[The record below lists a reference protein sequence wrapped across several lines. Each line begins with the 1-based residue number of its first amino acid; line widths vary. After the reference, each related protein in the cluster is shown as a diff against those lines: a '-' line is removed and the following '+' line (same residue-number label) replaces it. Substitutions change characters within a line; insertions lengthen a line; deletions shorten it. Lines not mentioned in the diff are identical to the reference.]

1 MAFAV
6 GAALAPCA
14 HAQVKSPAGTDWEF
28 YGKFYPELTHARG
41 DGATA
46 PGTTGLSTLVGTL
59 GGNAIIP
66 RWEMQISNTY
76 IGFRGSKDMGSGSK
90 AIFQLESQAAIDESG
105 GQLATR
111 DSFVGLANQNY
122 GTVRLGFMDT
132 PFKKYGDVLGFLG
145 VSSGNFVSTSN
156 VLRKTGFGTSSTSSF
171 HLRRGNAVDYAS
183 PVVAGFQSAVQY
195 SIGNPTEGGIT
206 TSPKRDPHVAS
217 WGIKWEQGPFYAA
230 FLQEAHFD
238 LFGGS
243 CNVAT
248 ASNCT
253 GGTRTN
259 FSDPSV
265 HSKDLANQVAL
276 VYKIGVHSIE
286 ADYIT
291 KKYKEDNVT
300 VNGRFQEYKNNAY
313 MLVLESRWSNSWRT
327 ALHYIKSTKGDCTL
341 LNVACTT
348 DGLDGSQIS
357 VGVAYYTDPSFYIF
371 GLYSKLTNGS
381 SARYNNSSQTPNPGE
396 DITQGSVGIAYN
408 F

>member
-1 MAFAV
+1 MKINRKVMAFAV

-28 YGKFYPELTHARG
+28 YGKFYPELTYAKG

-46 PGTTGLSTLVGTL
+46 AGTTVSTIAGTPT
-59 GGNAIIP
+59 GANAIVH

-76 IGFRGSKDMGSGSK
+76 IGFRGSKDMGRGMK
-90 AIFQLESQAAIDESG
+90 GIFQLESQAAIDESG
-105 GQLATR
+105 GALATR
-111 DSFVGLANQNY
+111 DSFVGMASNY

-156 VLRKTGFGTSSTSSF
+156 VLRKTGFGTSSSSSF

-183 PVVAGFQSAVQY
+183 PVVGGFQSAVQY
-195 SIGNPTEGGIT
+195 SIGNPTETGIT
-206 TSPKRDPHVAS
+206 TTPKRNPHVAS
-217 WGIKWEQGPFYAA
+217 WAVKWEQGPFYAA
-230 FLQEAHFD
+230 FMQEAHFD

-243 CNVAT
+243 LNAP
-248 ASNCT
+248 AARRNDA
-253 GGTRTN
+253 
-259 FSDPSV
+259 DPGV
-265 HSKDLANQVAL
+265 NSKDLANQVAL
-276 VYKIGVHSIE
+276 VYKLGNHSIE

-291 KKYKEDNVT
+291 KQYKEENVT

-313 MLVLESRWSNSWRT
+313 MLVLESRWSASWRT

-341 LNVACTT
+341 LNTACTT

-357 VGVAYYTDPSFYIF
+357 LGVAYFMDPSFYIF
-371 GLYSKLTNGS
+371 GLYSKLTNGT
-381 SARYNNSSQTPNPGE
+381 SARYNNSSQTPSPGE

>member
-1 MAFAV
+1 MKINRKVMAFAV

-14 HAQVKSPAGTDWEF
+14 HAQVNSPAGTNWEF
-28 YGKFYPELTHARG
+28 YGKFYPELTYAKG

-46 PGTTGLSTLVGTL
+46 PGTTVSTLAGTL
-59 GGNAIIP
+59 GSNQIVH

-76 IGFRGSKDMGSGSK
+76 IGFRGSKDMGGGSK
-90 AIFQLESQAAIDESG
+90 AIFQLEQQAAIDESG

-111 DSFVGLANQNY
+111 DSFVGLANNTW

-132 PFKKYGDVLGFLG
+132 PFKKAGDVLGFLG

-183 PVVAGFQSAVQY
+183 PVVGGFQSIVQY
-195 SIGNPTEGGIT
+195 SIGNPTEAGIT
-206 TSPKRDPHVAS
+206 TTPKRNPHVAS
-217 WGIKWEQGPFYAA
+217 WAIKWEQGPFYAA
-230 FLQEAHFD
+230 FMQEAHFD

-243 CNVAT
+243 SNAPAARSNV
-248 ASNCT
+248 N
-253 GGTRTN
+253 
-259 FSDPSV
+259 DPGV
-265 HSKDLANQVAL
+265 RSKDLANQVAL

-291 KKYKEDNVT
+291 KQYKEDNVT

-313 MLVLESRWSNSWRT
+313 MLVLESRWTSNWRT
-327 ALHYIKSTKGDCTL
+327 ALHYIKSTEGDCTL

-348 DGLDGSQIS
+348 TGLDGTQLSL
-357 VGVAYYTDPSFYIF
+357 GVAYYMDPSFYVF
-371 GLYSKLTNGS
+371 GLYSKLTNGA
-381 SARYNNSSQTPNPGE
+381 SARYNNSSQGPAPGE
-396 DITQGSVGIAYN
+396 DITQGAVGIAYN